1 MNMWQLTYSQFDKH
15 SDHKH
20 NTDLHG
26 KLSTK
31 LLVQAANE
39 KTKFMFK
46 SCCPEKLKKKKN
58 SQSLSRKKN
67 YPEATLKL
75 KVLEQSSL
83 LYQKT

>member
-1 MNMWQLTYSQFDKH
+1 M
-15 SDHKH
+15 
-20 NTDLHG
+20 HG

-46 SCCPEKLKKKKN
+46 SCCPEKLKKKKKKN

-67 YPEATLKL
+67 YPEASLKL

>member
-1 MNMWQLTYSQFDKH
+1 M
-15 SDHKH
+15 
-20 NTDLHG
+20 HG

-39 KTKFMFK
+39 KTKLMFK
-46 SCCPEKLKKKKN
+46 SCCPEKLKKKKKKK
-58 SQSLSRKKN
+58 SLTRKKTN
-67 YPEATLKL
+67 PEASLKL

>member
-1 MNMWQLTYSQFDKH
+1 MH
-15 SDHKH
+15 E
-20 NTDLHG
+20 

-46 SCCPEKLKKKKN
+46 SCCPEKLKKKN

-67 YPEATLKL
+67 YPEVSLKL